1 MNYKKQKDKK
11 KFADIILE
19 EIVILNVTFAI

>member
-1 MNYKKQKDKK
+1 MNYKMQKAQK